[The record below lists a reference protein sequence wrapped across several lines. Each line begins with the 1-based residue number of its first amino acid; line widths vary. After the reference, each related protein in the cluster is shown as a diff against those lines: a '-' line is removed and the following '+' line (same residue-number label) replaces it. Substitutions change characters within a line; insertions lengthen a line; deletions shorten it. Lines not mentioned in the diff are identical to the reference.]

1 LAFFYQKAS
10 VQEVLSTLES
20 MAFGSQSGSVYGSAS
35 QGGGFS
41 SSSRASGSKSSTTDE
56 VADED
61 NSSINSS
68 VNSEDEGDLKRIQSA
83 KDGSKHLP
91 RAAKAQKPLTEVEL
105 GKLVNLTL
113 AETSTMTLMN
123 IPSIC
128 VSNDSFE
135 EVVMI
140 KAANAKY
147 RDVR

>member
-1 LAFFYQKAS
+1 
-10 VQEVLSTLES
+10 
-20 MAFGSQSGSVYGSAS
+20 MAFGSRSGSVYNSQS

-41 SSSRASGSKSSTTDE
+41 TSSRASGSKGSTTDE

-61 NSSINSS
+61 SVSISSS
-68 VNSEDEGDLKRIQSA
+68 VNSDDETSDLVKRSDTA

-91 RAAKAQKPLTEVEL
+91 RAAQAKQPPTEAEL
-105 GKLVNLTL
+105 GTLVNLCL
-113 AETSTMTLMN
+113 AETSTITLLN
-123 IPSIC
+123 IPSMC

-147 RDVR
+147 RDVCVSFPNLFHS